1 MGIIVS
7 EGARYIV
14 TMLTNIIIMDAI
26 IIIRL
31 LIINRKDI
39 RKGRFLM

>member
-31 LIINRKDI
+31 LTINRKDI